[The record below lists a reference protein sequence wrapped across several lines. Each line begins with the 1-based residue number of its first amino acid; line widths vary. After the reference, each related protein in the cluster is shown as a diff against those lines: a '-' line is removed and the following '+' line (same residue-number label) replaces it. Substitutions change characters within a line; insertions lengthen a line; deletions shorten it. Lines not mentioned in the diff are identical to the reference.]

1 MSADPGYDDHELY
14 DLSSTIGFQLVCPV
28 QRDKST
34 PTDRMKLIEF
44 YKSEVGQV
52 IYSLRSTSIEPL
64 IGHIKTTFRIDPL
77 PVTGICQEL
86 CNSTTI
92 SFAVSN
98 TYTTT
103 VRSVEIILWQ
113 SNTS

>member
-64 IGHIKTTFRIDPL
+64 IGRIKSTFRIDPS
-77 PVTGICQEL
+77 PVRG
-86 CNSTTI
+86 
-92 SFAVSN
+92 
-98 TYTTT
+98 YTRNYAI
-103 VRSVEIILWQ
+103 VLLSVLLYQILVYY
-113 SNTS
+113 NC